1 MADYYSIL
9 GLKKTATDIEIKT
22 AFRRLAKIYHPDK
35 NPNDPNAKHLFENIL
50 KEKKQILFLKN
61 NGAAQTV
68 TF

>member
-9 GLKKTATDIEIKT
+9 GLTKTATEIEIKA

-50 KEKKQILFLKN
+50 R
-61 NGAAQTV
+61 AYTCA
-68 TF
+68 